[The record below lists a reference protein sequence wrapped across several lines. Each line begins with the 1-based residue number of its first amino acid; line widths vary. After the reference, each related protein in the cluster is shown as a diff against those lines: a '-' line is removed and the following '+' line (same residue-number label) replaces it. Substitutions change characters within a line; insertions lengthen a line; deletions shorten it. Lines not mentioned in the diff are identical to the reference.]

1 MEQAWRRAAA
11 PQREGRGVSCVVRYR
26 CRQRRCFARPATRTA
41 RPTFSASPPLRATAT
56 PLTYNAVPSRTL
68 NRRRTGASSTMA
80 KRKVRAFVLLLTLS
94 RVGVLVTLISNG
106 VPLQT
111 SQNLSNLANFETLE
125 VPQSH
130 SGPHATPHGC
140 WAIADFDAPQ
150 RLSTGHTKANSKA
163 LTVRK
168 QYR

>member
-41 RPTFSASPPLRATAT
+41 RPTFSASLPLRATAT

-80 KRKVRAFVLLLTLS
+80 KAEVPGLFVTLS

-111 SQNLSNLANFETLE
+111 NQDLSNLANFETLE